1 MHDHLSMG
9 TMLNVLMIGSV
20 WPEPESSG
28 AGLRMMQ
35 YIQVFRQQ
43 GWNVTFAS
51 TAAASEHM
59 ADLDMYSVHRVTVT
73 VNDCT
78 FDTFVAELQPDLVLF
93 DRFTMEE
100 QFGWRV
106 EKHCPQ
112 AVRMLETIDL
122 HCLRHARHSQFKRHP
137 AVVQD
142 VPTAALYNDVAIREI
157 ASLYRSDVS
166 ILTSDYEM
174 KLLQERFAVPAAM
187 IHFCPFMFDAQQ
199 VHVSSPRFE
208 QRQHF
213 MTIGNFR
220 HAPNWDAVL
229 WLKQTIWPLIRAQL
243 PQAELHVYGSYA
255 PPKAMALHHPDSGFY
270 VQGRADDVDIV
281 MQQARVCLAPLRFG
295 AGIKT
300 KLADAMRNGTPSITT
315 SVGAEGMT
323 GGHDWPGTITDDA
336 KTFADAA
343 VVLYQQR
350 ERWQQA
356 QSLGFD
362 MFRYQFDIKINA
374 DALIQ
379 RLKHILNHIESHRRD
394 NFYGSML
401 RHHQHRSTEFMSRW
415 IEAKNKL
422 PAD

>member
-1 MHDHLSMG
+1 
-9 TMLNVLMIGSV
+9 MLNVLIIASV

-35 YIQVFRQQ
+35 YIHLFRQQ
-43 GWNVTFAS
+43 GWTVTVAS
-51 TAAASEHM
+51 TAAASEYM
-59 ADLDMYSVHRVTVT
+59 ADLDAYSVQRVTVA
-73 VNDCT
+73 VNDAA
-78 FDTFVAELQPDLVLF
+78 FDIFIADLKPDLVLF
-93 DRFTMEE
+93 DRFSMEE

-106 EKHCPQ
+106 EQICPH
-112 AVRMLETIDL
+112 ALRMLETIDL
-122 HCLRHARHSQFKRHP
+122 HCLRHARHLQFKRQP
-137 AVVQD
+137 AVIHDVANQD
-142 VPTAALYNDVAIREI
+142 LYNDVAVREI
-157 ASLYRSDVS
+157 ASMYRSDLS
-166 ILTSDYEM
+166 ILTSNDEM
-174 KLLQERFAVPAAM
+174 DVLQERFALPPEI
-187 IHFCPFMFDAQQ
+187 IHLCPFMFDTQQ
-199 VHVSSPRFE
+199 LHDSSPAFE

-213 MTIGNFR
+213 MAIGNFR

-229 WLKQTIWPLIRAQL
+229 WLKQTIWPLIRTQL

-255 PPKAMALHHPDSGFY
+255 PPKAMALHHPASGFH
-270 VQGRADDVDIV
+270 VLGRADDVDTV
-281 MQQARVCLAPLRFG
+281 MQQSRICLAPLRFG

-323 GGHDWPGTITDDA
+323 GGHGWPGTITDDTKA
-336 KTFADAA
+336 FADAA

-356 QSLGFD
+356 QSHGFD
-362 MFRYQFDIKINA
+362 MFRYQFDIKING

-394 NFYGSML
+394 NFYGAML

-422 PAD
+422 PSEPV